1 MIECSKCTLQSIRA
15 IYGNQIQEEKT
26 SKKMPIN
33 KLITIPASHYC
44 EKARWMLQLAGI
56 PFEETG
62 HAPAFH
68 LMSTTLNNGKSVPLL
83 VLDESPPRYL
93 NDSNLITEECSKY
106 LSESFLTPEVKK
118 MELEL
123 GNELGPHARRMVYH
137 FGFEAKNPEMLLNAI
152 TKPIES
158 SRPIESFIVQST
170 FTWVLKPLLQKGMNI
185 DEEKAM
191 ESLKIVEDVFSLVE
205 QQLQIQKETI
215 NSNYLFGSTLTAA
228 DITFASLASI
238 VVMPQECSVVYD
250 NMKLI
255 GFQDHHREILE
266 RIQQRDAAKFV
277 RFIYK
282 NHRFSAC

>member
-1 MIECSKCTLQSIRA
+1 
-15 IYGNQIQEEKT
+15 
-26 SKKMPIN
+26 MPIN

-123 GNELGPHARRMVYH
+123 
-137 FGFEAKNPEMLLNAI
+137 AKNPEMLLNAI

-282 NHRFSAC
+282 NHRFPLAKEAIDQAAT